1 MITKIAGLP
10 LLLFFIN
17 ISISFAQDMSLMSL
31 TLSPELTKDA
41 NAVIRESYTEI
52 TVEAVDEMIVKER
65 RVTTVLNKLGNKH
78 VDAYASYDND
88 TKITDLSATVYNS
101 LGKEIKKY
109 SKSKFTDVSA
119 VDGGTL
125 YSDSRVKY
133 IDHTP
138 TEYPYTVVFEK
149 EYKTSSTGFIPKWY
163 PLDSY
168 YVSVQK
174 SEYKIIN
181 LENIETRIKENNFD
195 GYSIKRVNEDKI
207 HYVAE
212 NLPAIE
218 YEDSSISIS
227 EILPNLIVALNQFT
241 LKGIKGS
248 AKNWEEFG
256 KWRFENLKNGND
268 ILSESVKYA
277 IQQKVKGAKS
287 NIEKAKIVYDFM
299 QNRTRYISVQEGIGG
314 WKPIPADEVHKMG
327 YGDCKGLTNY
337 TKALLDAVDVKSH
350 YSVVWA
356 GSEKKNMIEGFS
368 SMQGNHVILNIPN
381 DGNDIWLECTSQTM
395 PFGFLGD
402 FTDDRD
408 VLVITPE
415 GGLIK
420 RTPSYKNETNLQ
432 TCKASIQ
439 LNEKGSLEADV
450 EITSKGVQ
458 YDDKYGIESLAKD
471 DLEKY
476 YKSKLWS
483 YINNLEIKSSSLE
496 NDKDNIVFKEKLHVN
511 VADYAS
517 ITANELIVRVNVF
530 NKNTFVPKRYRTRN
544 HPLQI
549 NRGYKDVDEFT
560 FTIPNGYKITSLPSK
575 VEISTKFGNYTME
588 VKKVDEK
595 TISYHKTL
603 FIKEGIYPKEDYKLY
618 RQFRKRIA
626 KQESVRI
633 ALQKV
638 LN

>member
-52 TVEAVDEMIVKER
+52 TIEAVDEMIVKER

-181 LENIETRIKENNFD
+181 PDNIETRIKENNFD
-195 GYSIKRVNEDKI
+195 GYSIKRVTDDEI
-207 HYVAE
+207 HYIAE
-212 NLPAIE
+212 KIPAIE
-218 YEDSSISIS
+218 YERNSVDFS
-227 EILPNLIVALNQFT
+227 EISPNLSVALNQFA
-241 LKGIKGS
+241 LKGVSGS
-248 AKNWEEFG
+248 GTDWEEFG
-256 KWRFENLKNGND
+256 KWMNSKLLEGRTE
-268 ILSESVKYA
+268 LSPA
-277 IQQKVKGAKS
+277 T
-287 NIEKAKIVYDFM
+287 IEKAKSLVAGLDNDIEKAKKIYEFV
-299 QNRTRYISVQEGIGG
+299 QNKTRYISVQVGIGG
-314 WKPIPADEVHKMG
+314 WEPIPANEVDKMG

-337 TKALLDAVDVKSH
+337 TKALLD
-350 YSVVWA
+350 VVGVTSYHTLVYA
-356 GSEKKNMIEGFS
+356 NDRKDIDKDFS
-368 SMQGNHVILNIPN
+368 SIQGNHMILNLPN
-381 DGNDIWLECTSQTM
+381 NGNDIWLECTSQTI
-395 PFGFLGD
+395 PFGFVGE

-415 GGLIK
+415 GGIIK

-511 VADYAS
+511 VVDYAS

>member
-1 MITKIAGLP
+1 MRTKIAGLP

-52 TVEAVDEMIVKER
+52 TIEAVDEMIVKER

-181 LENIETRIKENNFD
+181 PDNIETRIKENNFD
-195 GYSIKRVNEDKI
+195 GYSIKRVTEDEI
-207 HYVAE
+207 HYIAE
-212 NLPAIE
+212 KIPAIE
-218 YEDSSISIS
+218 YERNSVDFS
-227 EILPNLIVALNQFT
+227 EISPNLSVALNQFA
-241 LKGIKGS
+241 LKGVSGS
-248 AKNWEEFG
+248 GTDWEEFG
-256 KWRFENLKNGND
+256 KWMNSKLLEGRTE
-268 ILSESVKYA
+268 LSPA
-277 IQQKVKGAKS
+277 T
-287 NIEKAKIVYDFM
+287 IEKAKSLVAGLDNDIEKAKKIYEFV
-299 QNRTRYISVQEGIGG
+299 QNKTRYISVQVGIGG
-314 WKPIPADEVHKMG
+314 WEPIPANEVDKMG

-337 TKALLDAVDVKSH
+337 TKALLD
-350 YSVVWA
+350 VVGVTSYHTLVYA
-356 GSEKKNMIEGFS
+356 NDRKDIDKDFS
-368 SMQGNHVILNIPN
+368 SIQGNHMILNLPN
-381 DGNDIWLECTSQTM
+381 NGNDIWLECTSQTI
-395 PFGFLGD
+395 PFGFVGE

-432 TCKASIQ
+432 TCKANIQ

-511 VADYAS
+511 VVDYAS

>member
-52 TVEAVDEMIVKER
+52 TIEAVDEMIVKER

-181 LENIETRIKENNFD
+181 PDNIETRIKENNFD
-195 GYSIKRVNEDKI
+195 GYSIKRVTEDEI
-207 HYVAE
+207 HYIAE
-212 NLPAIE
+212 KIPAIE
-218 YEDSSISIS
+218 YERNSVDFS
-227 EILPNLIVALNQFT
+227 EISPNLSVALNQFA
-241 LKGIKGS
+241 LKGVSGS
-248 AKNWEEFG
+248 GTDWEEFG
-256 KWRFENLKNGND
+256 KWMNSKLLEGRTE
-268 ILSESVKYA
+268 LSPA
-277 IQQKVKGAKS
+277 T
-287 NIEKAKIVYDFM
+287 IEKAKSLVAGLDNDIEKAKKIYEFV
-299 QNRTRYISVQEGIGG
+299 QNKTRYISVQVGIGG
-314 WKPIPADEVHKMG
+314 WEPIPANEVDKMG

-337 TKALLDAVDVKSH
+337 TKALLD
-350 YSVVWA
+350 VVGVTSYHTLVYA
-356 GSEKKNMIEGFS
+356 NDRKDIDKDFS
-368 SMQGNHVILNIPN
+368 SIQGNHMILNLPN
-381 DGNDIWLECTSQTM
+381 NGNDIWLECTSQTI
-395 PFGFLGD
+395 PFGFVGE

-415 GGLIK
+415 GGIIK

-432 TCKASIQ
+432 TCKANIQ

-511 VADYAS
+511 VVDYAS

>member
-52 TVEAVDEMIVKER
+52 TIEAVDEMIVKER

-181 LENIETRIKENNFD
+181 PDNIETRIKENNFD
-195 GYSIKRVNEDKI
+195 GYSIKRVTEDEI
-207 HYVAE
+207 HYIAE
-212 NLPAIE
+212 KIPAIE
-218 YEDSSISIS
+218 YERNSVDFS
-227 EILPNLIVALNQFT
+227 EISPNLSVALNQFA
-241 LKGIKGS
+241 LKGVSGS
-248 AKNWEEFG
+248 GTDWEEFG
-256 KWRFENLKNGND
+256 KWMNSKLLEGRTE
-268 ILSESVKYA
+268 LSPA
-277 IQQKVKGAKS
+277 T
-287 NIEKAKIVYDFM
+287 IEKAKSLVAGLDNDIEKAKKIYEFV
-299 QNRTRYISVQEGIGG
+299 QNKTRYISVQVGIGG
-314 WKPIPADEVHKMG
+314 WEPIPANEVDKMG

-337 TKALLDAVDVKSH
+337 TKALLD
-350 YSVVWA
+350 VVGVTSYHTLVYA
-356 GSEKKNMIEGFS
+356 NDRKDIDKDFS
-368 SMQGNHVILNIPN
+368 SIQGNHMILNLPN
-381 DGNDIWLECTSQTM
+381 NGNDIWLECTSQTI
-395 PFGFLGD
+395 PFGFVGE

-415 GGLIK
+415 GGIIK

-511 VADYAS
+511 VVDYAS